1 MSSPNP
7 NLLLPPQRQLNP
19 DHVIPL
25 TPHVRPP
32 FAHYQSSSSLPQTP
46 HTPYSP
52 RAPSQTSSG
61 TPTTQLR
68 PYLSLFPRI
77 LLTFFSPCLLP
88 IILTI
93 AHLIQNRSST
103 ASLSASAKQSV
114 LSACSG
120 LAKGA
125 ASIQTMPRYLAM
137 QTNEEMIR
145 ATQASIRAIG
155 SMLMDAVKIIE
166 VVVNFIVETYRSLLL
181 CTIELAVRG
190 TLEIIIHA
198 VEVITDGITTSLNAI
213 RTNIQSDI
221 SSANRF
227 IQSAVDGINSLFGSD
242 IDVPEFSIPS
252 LDFLANVTVPTD
264 FEDSLIKLNATLPT
278 LSELKDKMEQI
289 ISIPFEALIKEI
301 NETRIEMADSF
312 NSTMLPVPPLSSLAA
327 DKANDLQTE
336 LCTGLDTSLIDD
348 TANALHKLSNVAI
361 GLMFL
366 LLFCIWAALAIWEW
380 RKWRAMQATVDA
392 VEDEWRRENT
402 VDAWRM
408 VAIVEHPMLEKYA
421 SGIITRVAPSQRT
434 RTNLRWF
441 LSYLVHPTCLAL
453 LFISLLGFLSIQ
465 FQLVALDALKNHA
478 RENANATVA
487 ASTNSLTAKLNA
499 AALQSSKEYAA
510 QYNEAIG
517 RYQQRIDDELFGSW
531 LNTTAT
537 TLNTTLVEF
546 YDDVENVLKTT
557 FGGTILFNPIN
568 TFMYCILGSKID
580 NLEKGLTWIRD
591 HAHIDFPTLPDD
603 ILMLSDSSMNEI
615 ATPIAAAAVGSG
627 SGADGEEDDGVV
639 GSLIAHFESAL
650 KVERTFYGI
659 LLGVWLGLFL
669 IGVIIVIWNSGG
681 RDKYTAW
688 RGAPSADKD
697 DDQPNKGR
705 WIPWIKDTHPIY
717 DTYAEKQFRGTT
729 PTNPDIPRIIEPNGQ
744 DVPAGQDEKSYFNY
758 PDQSTRRPFVPRK
771 GTFGSTI
778 SSLAAPGQAFL
789 KIAGRKTS
797 TNTNRNDN
805 DDDDHSE
812 HLVARGAATSERY
825 NSPFSDPQPERSETP
840 QPFWVNRFYG
850 AVDGVKSLFPTRGQ
864 RHGAAL
870 ARNGSQR
877 TEKSFGGS
885 QVPTA
890 MTMGQDWPTHNNNN
904 EYSTSADAEKE
915 GRAQEPQWTM
925 VDPQSIGRALDGGSN
940 DSRYPILTQP
950 APQPSHPIAGYAS
963 HSVYPR
969 PMSRAPTLGE
979 GMNIPRSNPFDD
991 RPPSLPPKPLAGQY
1005 GDDKHDSIDYLAS
1018 ESGSGDEYA
1027 DDDGET
1033 GYESDDRI
1041 GGGGGGGVLSPA
1053 SSSNSYFAAEP
1064 RMVNANRVRVGQGHT
1079 REYSHGKEGKGT
1091 MALAE
1096 ILQEL
1101 QEKKFKQS
1109 QRGDENPFVNDRT

>member
-1 MSSPNP
+1 MSSSPDH
-7 NLLLPPQRQLNP
+7 NLLQPPRRQLNP

-25 TPHVRPP
+25 TPHIRPP
-32 FAHYQSSSSLPQTP
+32 FAHYQSSSTLPPTP

-52 RAPSQTSSG
+52 RSPSRTSSG
-61 TPTTQLR
+61 TPTTKLR

-77 LLTFFSPCLLP
+77 LLTLFSPCLLP

-103 ASLSASAKQSV
+103 ASLAASAKQSV

-137 QTNEEMIR
+137 QTNEEMVR
-145 ATQASIRAIG
+145 ATQASIRAVG

-190 TLEIIIHA
+190 TLEIVIHA

-213 RTNIQSDI
+213 RTSIQSDI
-221 SSANRF
+221 SSANRL
-227 IQSAVDGINSLFGSD
+227 IQSAVDGVNSLFGSD

-278 LSELKDKMEQI
+278 LSQLKDKMEAI

-312 NSTMLPVPPLSSLAA
+312 NSTMLPVPSLSSLAA
-327 DKANDLQTE
+327 DKANGLQTE

-366 LLFCIWAALAIWEW
+366 LLFCIWAALAIWES
-380 RKWRAMQATVDA
+380 RKWRAMQAAVEA

-408 VAIVEHPMLEKYA
+408 VAIVEHPVLEKYA
-421 SGIITRVAPSQRT
+421 SGILARVAPSQRT

-441 LSYLVHPTCLAL
+441 LSYLAHPTCLAL

-465 FQLVALDALKNHA
+465 FQLVALDALKAHA

-487 ASTNSLTAKLNA
+487 ASTNSLTTKLNA

-546 YDDVENVLKTT
+546 YNDVENVLNTT

-591 HAHIDFPTLPDD
+591 HAHIDLPTLPDD
-603 ILMLSDSSMNEI
+603 ILMLSDSSINEI
-615 ATPIAAAAVGSG
+615 ATPIASAAVGSG
-627 SGADGEEDDGVV
+627 SGEDEQEDEGVV
-639 GSLIAHFESAL
+639 GSLISHFESAL
-650 KVERTFYGI
+650 KVERTFYAI
-659 LLGVWLGLFL
+659 MLGVWLTLFL
-669 IGVIIVIWNSGG
+669 IGLIIVFWNSGG
-681 RDKYTAW
+681 RDKYAAW
-688 RGAPSADKD
+688 RRTAPSDND
-697 DDQPNKGR
+697 DNSPSKSR
-705 WIPWIKDTHPIY
+705 WIPWIKETHPIY
-717 DTYAEKQFRGTT
+717 DTYAEKRFRGTT
-729 PTNPDIPRIIEPNGQ
+729 PTNADIPRIIEPDAHN
-744 DVPAGQDEKSYFNY
+744 VTAGQDEKSYFNY

-789 KIAGRKTS
+789 KITGRKISTTS
-797 TNTNRNDN
+797 NRDDN
-805 DDDDHSE
+805 DHSE
-812 HLVARGAATSERY
+812 HLVEQGAATSEKY
-825 NSPFSDPQPERSETP
+825 NSPFSDPQPERPETP

-850 AVDGVKSLFPTRGQ
+850 VVDGVKGLLPTRGQ

-877 TEKSFGGS
+877 TEKSFGAS

-890 MTMGQDWPTHNNNN
+890 VTMGRDWPTDNDC
-904 EYSTSADAEKE
+904 TAPPEKG
-915 GRAQEPQWTM
+915 GRTQEPRWTM
-925 VDPQSIGRALDGGSN
+925 VDPQSIGRALDSGPG
-940 DSRYPILTQP
+940 DSRYPPLNHTP
-950 APQPSHPIAGYAS
+950 TQPSHPIAGSAA

-979 GMNIPRSNPFDD
+979 GMILPRSNPFAD
-991 RPPSLPPKPLAGQY
+991 RPPSLPPKPPSKSDAHLEN
-1005 GDDKHDSIDYLAS
+1005 KHDSVDYLAS

-1027 DDDGET
+1027 DADVDAET
-1033 GYESDDRI
+1033 GYDSDDRH
-1041 GGGGGGGVLSPA
+1041 GGAGGILSPA

-1064 RMVNANRVRVGQGHT
+1064 RMVSANRIHVGHG
-1079 REYSHGKEGKGT
+1079 RSYSQEHGKEGKGT

-1101 QEKKFKQS
+1101 QEKKFQEG
-1109 QRGDENPFVNDRT
+1109 QGHDGIEDPFVDGRS